1 MITLHDLINIAQ
13 VLAPVILGLL
23 TWNLNYKKTKH
34 DSLAEDNDRLVR
46 ENERL
51 TKLNAEKDKEIN
63 NLLKERNGK

>member
-1 MITLHDLINIAQ
+1 MHDLINIAQ

-23 TWNLNYKKTKH
+23 TWNLNSKKTKH

-51 TKLNAEKDKEIN
+51 TKLNAEKDKEITR
-63 NLLKERNGK
+63 LLKERDNK